1 MVRPSELTEQ
11 DTSGHNAAEPAPH
24 RINSRRGGAAS
35 NGLTEYLR
43 ITPRRRS
50 DPIQFGP
57 SIGLPTA
64 RYSSRTWLA
73 VRYFGRMFSSDVTGT
88 RNHMYRTEAG
98 HATLS
103 GGASG
108 ASLVSRFGRFLKR

>member
-1 MVRPSELTEQ
+1 MRMPENVNGRRSLR
-11 DTSGHNAAEPAPH
+11 SLA
-24 RINSRRGGAAS
+24 RRGGAAS

-43 ITPRRRS
+43 ITPRQRS
-50 DPIQFGP
+50 DPIQSGP

-64 RYSSRTWLA
+64 WYSSRTWLA

-88 RNHMYRTEAG
+88 RSHMYRTEAG
-98 HATLS
+98 HAALP

-108 ASLVSRFGRFLKR
+108 ASLVSRFG